1 MKYLIFLTNDLHLSI
16 ASMVLVS
23 DLIGNL
29 GSSELLHLPGP
40 GGHQHQDPVV
50 LPPVQDK
57 TVRLIEG
64 GNREWNL
71 TECPVEISLIKYQ
84 L

>member
-1 MKYLIFLTNDLHLSI
+1 MIFPTNDLHLSI

-40 GGHQHQDPVV
+40 GRHQHQDPVV
-50 LPPVQDK
+50 LSSVQNE
-57 TVRLIEG
+57 TVRLVEG
-64 GNREWNL
+64 GNRERNL
-71 TECPVEISLIKYQ
+71 AE
-84 L
+84 